1 MQVDEAQRH
10 SEDMQ
15 EQCAVIERRSNLLT
29 AEIEELRSAL
39 EQAERG
45 RKLAETELIESRQAI
60 VITVKTTFCKQLLYY
75 NYAKKTFSIVKLLI
89 LIVSATNSQK
99 ITVKWYV

>member
-15 EQCAVIERRSNLLT
+15 EQCAVIERRSSLLT

-45 RKLAETELIESRQAI
+45 RKLAETELLESR
-60 VITVKTTFCKQLLYY
+60 
-75 NYAKKTFSIVKLLI
+75 
-89 LIVSATNSQK
+89 
-99 ITVKWYV
+99 